1 MAVKSETCT
10 YSQSNTQTVNSSV
23 DKNKEKIDAQN
34 AIVTNAKNAIL

>member
-10 YSQSNTQTVNSSV
+10 YSQSNTQAVNSSV